1 MYPVRSRARA
11 NAVED
16 LGRATLYGMYFG
28 SATSSHQ
35 VEGGNA
41 NNWSVW
47 EEKNADRL
55 AREAERNFG
64 KLHSWPEIKLQAQ
77 NPRNYISGVSSDHYN
92 RFEQDFDIAKSLGHN
107 AHRFSIEWSR
117 IELEE
122 GQFNQEAIEHYK
134 KVSRTLHERGM
145 EPFVTLWHWTVPL
158 WFEKKGGW
166 ESPQAADAFSRYVEK
181 VISSLPDVKFW
192 ITLNEPEIF
201 ALNSFY
207 RGIWPPQKKSALT
220 ALKVVSNLIEAQ
232 KKAYGAIKQLRP
244 DAQVG
249 ISKNNTYFES
259 NRNPINRVFKS
270 IADWAWNRYIPDKL
284 KGFQDFIGLNYYF
297 HNRINFGFN
306 RNRNERVSDL
316 GWEIF
321 PEGIYH
327 TLKQMQPYKLPVYIT
342 ENGLADAADSQRA
355 QFIRE
360 HLDWV
365 RQAIQEGC
373 NVQGYFYWSLLDNF
387 EWDKGFWPRFG
398 LVEVDY
404 VTLERKIR
412 PSALAYKKLIES
424 WR

>member
-1 MYPVRSRARA
+1 
-11 NAVED
+11 
-16 LGRATLYGMYFG
+16 MYFG
-28 SATSSHQ
+28 SVTSSHQ

-41 NNWSVW
+41 NNWSLW

-55 AREAERNFG
+55 AREAEHNFG
-64 KLHSWPEIKLQAQ
+64 KLHSWSDVKLQAQ
-77 NPRNYISGVSSDHYN
+77 NPRNYISGIASDHYN

-107 AHRFSIEWSR
+107 AYRFSIEWSR
-117 IELEE
+117 IEPEE
-122 GQFNQEAIEHYK
+122 GQFDPEAIEHYK
-134 KVSRTLHERGM
+134 KVIQTLNERGM

-158 WFEKKGGW
+158 WFEGKGGW
-166 ESPQAADAFSRYVEK
+166 ESPQAADAFSKYVK
-181 VISSLPDVKFW
+181 IIVSSLPDVKFW
-192 ITLNEPEIF
+192 VTLNEPEIF

-207 RGIWPPQKKSALT
+207 RGVWPPQKKSALT
-220 ALKVVSNLIEAQ
+220 TLKVVFNLIEAQ
-232 KKAYGAIKQLRP
+232 KKAYGIIKQLQP

-259 NRNPINRVFKS
+259 NWNPINQAFKS
-270 IADWAWNRYIPDKL
+270 IADWAWNRYIPNRL

-297 HNRINFGFN
+297 HNKINFGFN
-306 RNRNERVSDL
+306 RNRNERINDL

-327 TLKQMQPYKLPVYIT
+327 VLKQMQSYELPIYIT

-360 HLDWV
+360 HLDRI

-398 LVEVDY
+398 LVEIDY
-404 VTLERKIR
+404 VTQERKIR
-412 PSALAYKKLIES
+412 PSALAYKQLIEN
-424 WR
+424 WH